1 MSGAFAGAH
10 ASPKRRQAAF
20 PGTVG
25 PKEGNGAAIAGATS
39 AAKIAALHIV
49 LTRRECT
56 VGLTSAW
63 YARLFLDEKK
73 IFWLGR
79 HQRRRAGWLLPGTS

>member
-1 MSGAFAGAH
+1 V
-10 ASPKRRQAAF
+10 F
-20 PGTVG
+20 PGTIG
-25 PKEGNGAAIAGATS
+25 PKEGNGAAIVDGTS

-63 YARLFLDEKK
+63 YARLFLDEKNN
-73 IFWLGR
+73 FWRSR
-79 HQRRRAGWLLPGTS
+79 HQRRTPRWSLPGIS

>member
-1 MSGAFAGAH
+1 V
-10 ASPKRRQAAF
+10 F
-20 PGTVG
+20 PGTIG
-25 PKEGNGAAIAGATS
+25 PKEGNGAAIVDGTS

-63 YARLFLDEKK
+63 YARLFLDERK
-73 IFWLGR
+73 IFGAADIKEERHVGR
-79 HQRRRAGWLLPGTS
+79 CREFHDKVKA